1 MSSQEKNKKVLVAGS
16 DGFLGFATAFHL
28 ANKGYKVFGL
38 DNFIRRKMV
47 EEVGGQSIFPIEG
60 RYNLWEF
67 KEGSLLDSHT
77 IYEVLDYF
85 KPDVIV
91 HFAEIPS
98 APYSMKDM
106 AHASITQINNV
117 IGTLNLLWAMKE
129 KCPKAS
135 LIKLGTMGE
144 YSDWIY
150 RGTKIPEGN
159 RVKVIYRGMPIEIPT
174 PKSTGS
180 FYHWSKI
187 FDSGNI
193 EFACKIWGLRAT
205 DINQGVVYGTRIEGM
220 DEMTRTRFDVDE
232 CFGTIINR
240 FCAQA
245 IIGMPLTIYGLG
257 FQKRGFINLQNVVEA
272 IELVIEHPPKEG
284 EFRVVNQLT
293 EVFTLNEL
301 ASIVKET
308 GDKLGLNVSINHTSN
323 PRIEKEKHEYF
334 PTFTKLRSF
343 GLKPIRLRNAIRD
356 ILEDLIPYKQRIEAV
371 REAIKPHTL
380 WK

>member
-1 MSSQEKNKKVLVAGS
+1 MKHRVLILGS
-16 DGFLGFATAFHL
+16 DGFLGYATALHL
-28 ANKGYKVFGL
+28 ANKEHIVFGL

-47 EEVGGQSIFPIEG
+47 EEVGGQSAIPIDK
-60 RYNLWEF
+60 RVTLWRF
-67 KEGSLLDSHT
+67 KEGN
-77 IYEVLDYF
+77 VLDNNLADLLEEF
-85 KPDVIV
+85 RPDTII

-98 APYSMKDM
+98 APYSMKSVN
-106 AHASITQINNV
+106 HACMVQMNNV
-117 IGTLNLLWAMKE
+117 VGTLNLLWAIKN
-129 KCPKAS
+129 KCPDVH

-159 RVKVIYRGMPIEIPT
+159 RVKVIYNGMPIEIPT
-174 PKSTGS
+174 PRATGS

-220 DEMTRTRFDVDE
+220 DDLTRTRFDFDE
-232 CFGTIINR
+232 CFGTVINR

-257 FQKRGFINLQNVVEA
+257 YQKRGFIHLQNVVEA
-272 IELVIEHPPKEG
+272 IELVMEHPPKEG

-301 ASIVKET
+301 AVIVKEGAYRANIKAT
-308 GDKLGLNVSINHTSN
+308 IQHIVN

-334 PTFTKLRSF
+334 PTFSKLRQF
-343 GLKPIRLRNAIRD
+343 GLRPKRLRVIIREM
-356 ILEDLIPYKQRIEAV
+356 LEDLKPYAARIKEK
-371 REAIKPHTL
+371 EAIIAPKTL
-380 WK
+380 WRE